1 MKKFL
6 TSINKKASI
15 NYSKGS
21 VKFSKTSGSQI
32 TKEVEQMLV
41 DLGNSIQKGNLS

>member
-15 NYSKGS
+15 NDSAKS
-21 VKFSKTSGSQI
+21 VEFSGTSGSQI
-32 TKEVEQMLV
+32 PKEVEQMLV